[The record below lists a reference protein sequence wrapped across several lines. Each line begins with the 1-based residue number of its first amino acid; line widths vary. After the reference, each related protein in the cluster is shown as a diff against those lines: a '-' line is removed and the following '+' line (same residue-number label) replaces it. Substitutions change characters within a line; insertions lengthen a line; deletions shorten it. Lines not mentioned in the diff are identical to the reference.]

1 MRTWGM
7 RPIMGVRLLAGA
19 EYASTVHQQSRQAT
33 LLRQPITRA
42 PCTGPSLTGGDFRR
56 LQAHLCSNVI
66 RELQAVAVELAR
78 VDVLGTCG
86 DVRPVTAAHLRT
98 HPRVAQLSR
107 ISWRRHATC
116 RADILISRV
125 YEKRVHL
132 YLVQS
137 QHTQSSFQFHFLG
150 FLKDRCVQGAAC

>member
-7 RPIMGVRLLAGA
+7 LPIMGVRLLAGA

-42 PCTGPSLTGGDFRR
+42 PFTVASLTGGDCRR

-107 ISWRRHATC
+107 ISWPATKRASPPRDGAQYMHANLDPPGGPGAPHLT
-116 RADILISRV
+116 RDSYYIRILIL
-125 YEKRVHL
+125 HWL
-132 YLVQS
+132 
-137 QHTQSSFQFHFLG
+137 F
-150 FLKDRCVQGAAC
+150 

>member
-19 EYASTVHQQSRQAT
+19 EYESTVHQQSRQAT

-42 PCTGPSLTGGDFRR
+42 PFTGASLTGGDCRR

-86 DVRPVTAAHLRT
+86 DVRPVTTAHLRT
-98 HPRVAQLSR
+98 HPSVAQLSR
-107 ISWRRHATC
+107 ISWTATKRASTTRDQQSRHS
-116 RADILISRV
+116 DSRV
-125 YEKRVHL
+125 K
-132 YLVQS
+132 LVYVLCTGS
-137 QHTQSSFQFHFLG
+137 KVVSSFT
-150 FLKDRCVQGAAC
+150 